1 MNMILRADCQDIN
14 DNTRMSLVS
23 YSLSFA
29 LTWEFY
35 LRLFLMRAG
44 VSRSKYF
51 FFFFFFLHFSGQ
63 NLRRSRAFFLFFF
76 LYYFTE
82 SIFISL
88 VSG

>member
-51 FFFFFFLHFSGQ
+51 FFFFFLHFSGQ